1 MRSLMAGPRWK
12 RGERIGYI
20 ALGIFSTMPIVGI
33 PVLGRDISVYTI
45 LFALCLALLLVKTVL
60 ARRVRVGKHSK
71 WLALW
76 LCAGLIGCG
85 CGWLFLKNSEPAFS
99 EAAASGIPKVLLFL
113 AFLILFRSGEEGD
126 EACLAIAKGFLIG
139 CALNCAWA
147 VIDALCFYVFG
158 FSLNNQVFAGYIV
171 RNNIRLKQI
180 SLNINGMLR
189 SGGFN
194 YDPAHL
200 GILAPIL
207 AGYAMKRHKPWLFL
221 LAIGGVLASASTTG
235 LVTMAVVVL
244 FTVDWK
250 APKKYFNVYTLIAAL
265 AIFDIVGLLAIV
277 RADLVYNIMD
287 RTFLRFFDRIS
298 TVYLQPGYHDIR
310 VDYLLLLPR
319 AMGNVLPFLGFG
331 SGFGTASLGY
341 TRSESILKVLELKAP
356 FPYDMENTYIAYL
369 LDTGIIGFA
378 LFITTLVMLW
388 KGFICGHRKREADGF
403 TAVMVPFILA
413 SLVTMLFYHYILFAP
428 QLLLFTAGLAWLDKD
443 KPAEIEKVDG
453 PEVAA

>member
-1 MRSLMAGPRWK
+1 MMAGARWK
-12 RGERIGYI
+12 RWERIGYI

-33 PVLGRDISVYTI
+33 PVPGRDISAYTI
-45 LFALCLALLLVKTVL
+45 LFGLCLALLLGKSVQ
-60 ARRVRVGKHSK
+60 ARRLRVGKHSR

-113 AFLILFRSGEEGD
+113 AFLLLFRSGEDGD

-147 VIDALCFYVFG
+147 VIDALCFYIFG
-158 FSLNNQVFAGYIV
+158 FSLNNQVFSGYIV
-171 RNNIRLKQI
+171 RNHIRLKQI

-235 LVTMAVVVL
+235 LVTLAVVFL

-250 APKKYFNVYTLIAAL
+250 ALKKYFNIRTLIAAL
-265 AIFDIVGLLAIV
+265 AVFDLIGLAAIL
-277 RADLVYNIMD
+277 RADLVYKVMD

-310 VDYLLLLPR
+310 VDYLLLLPQ

-341 TRSESILKVLELKAP
+341 TRSESILAVLGPGTNFP
-356 FPYDMENTYIAYL
+356 FDMENTYIAYL
-369 LDTGIIGFA
+369 LDTGIIGFG
-378 LFITTLVMLW
+378 LFITMLATLW
-388 KGFICGHRKREADGF
+388 KGFIRGHRKREADGF
-403 TAVMVPFILA
+403 TAVMAPFILA
-413 SLVTMLFYHYILFAP
+413 SMVTMLFYHYILFAP
-428 QLLLFTAGLAWLDKD
+428 QLLLFTAGLAWLDRE
-443 KPAEIEKVDG
+443 KPAGDAEKAEK
-453 PEVAA
+453 EVAA